1 MKNTLIEEKLKKLVL
16 QRNSLIIP
24 LVALS
29 IGIVVL
35 SIALQSK
42 KERVIILPTKGAT
55 LWLEKTNCSSSY
67 LETFG
72 LYLSSLLF
80 TKDAISAPLKIEEA
94 LSYAHP
100 SKKRALQKHLEEEFS
115 QMQQTQTSFS
125 FETKKYLADA
135 AKKTFILEGTQKT
148 YYPKG
153 EGVEIEE
160 TNLRYHLIFKMEEGQ
175 LKLMNIKKENL

>member
-1 MKNTLIEEKLKKLVL
+1 M

-29 IGIVVL
+29 IGIVAL

-42 KERVIILPTKGAT
+42 KERVIILPTKGTT
-55 LWLEKTNCSSSY
+55 LWLEKTSCSKSY

-72 LYLSSLLF
+72 LYFSSLLF
-80 TKDAISAPLKIEEA
+80 SKDVISAPLKMEEA

-100 SKKRALQKHLEEEFS
+100 SKKRALQKLLEEEFS
-115 QMQQTQTSFS
+115 QMQQAQTSFS
-125 FETKKYLADA
+125 FETKKYFADA
-135 AKKTFILEGTQKT
+135 GKKTFILEGTQKT

-160 TNLRYHLIFKMEEGQ
+160 TALRYHLIFKMEEGQ
-175 LKLMNIKKENL
+175 LKLTNIKKEKL